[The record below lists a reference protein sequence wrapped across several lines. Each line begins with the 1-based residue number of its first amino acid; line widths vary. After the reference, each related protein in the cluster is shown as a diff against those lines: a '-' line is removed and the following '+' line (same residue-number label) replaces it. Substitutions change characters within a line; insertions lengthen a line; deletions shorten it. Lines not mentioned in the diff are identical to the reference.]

1 MKRDVRKK
9 LRASLL
15 GDRIAVLAGAHDGLS
30 ARLVQEAGFDGV
42 WASSFGI
49 SLASRCVA
57 DVDLVTMTETVD
69 IVRKMVDATD
79 LPVVVDGNSGFGNA
93 VNVIHM
99 TRLLERAGAAG
110 VCIEDNQ
117 YPKRCSLYDRAS
129 RELVTAQ
136 TMAGK
141 IRAAVDARED
151 PDFLVISRIE
161 SLIAGEGVEAAWL
174 RAEAY
179 AEAGSDAIVVHA
191 KAFPALEEFLAG
203 WKGSCPL
210 VAIPTLYNQVSLG
223 HLEAH
228 GYRLAIFPNQSIRA
242 AIQAMRTTLATLR
255 ETGTGNSVDDLTVP
269 LKDIYE
275 LVDLPAI
282 EAAEHNFIPDDD
294 AVVRIVPQVAVAQHK

>member
-1 MKRDVRKK
+1 MGTALMEN
-9 LRASLL
+9 LRASLH

-57 DVDLVTMTETVD
+57 DVDLVTLSETVE
-69 IVRKMVDATD
+69 IVRRMVDATD
-79 LPVVVDGNSGFGNA
+79 LPVIVDGNSGFGNA

-99 TRLLERAGAAG
+99 VRLLERAGAAG

-117 YPKRCSLYDRAS
+117 YPKRCSLYEREN
-129 RELVTAQ
+129 RELVSIAE
-136 TMAGK
+136 MAGK
-141 IRAAVDARED
+141 IRAAVETRSD
-151 PDFLVISRIE
+151 PDFLVIGRVE
-161 SLIAGEGVEAAWL
+161 SLIAAEGVEAAWR

-179 AEAGSDAIVVHA
+179 GDAGADAVVVHA

-203 WKGSCPL
+203 WRGSCPL
-210 VAIPTLYNQVSLG
+210 VAIPTLYNHVSLEE
-223 HLEAH
+223 LQAK

-242 AIQAMRTTLATLR
+242 AVQAMRITLAVLR
-255 ETGTGNSVDDLTVP
+255 RTGVGSSVDDQTVP
-269 LKDIYE
+269 LRDIYE

-282 EAAEHNFIPDDD
+282 EAAERDYIP
-294 AVVRIVPQVAVAQHK
+294 APEAPEAAPEPVAVTRP